1 MDLLSQV
8 PWTFTGIPALALLG
22 FAGLAFFGAGVV
34 KGALGVGLPLVAVP
48 LLSLVLPPPTA
59 ISLLVVPVLISNLW
73 QAWQADKPA
82 RYAMRFKW
90 LSLSLLV
97 STVVSVRLSLALPTE
112 LLSVLV
118 AASVIC
124 AVVLMMYKPQGSI
137 PSEQELPLGIGVGV
151 LAGMMGGLSS
161 MTGPFIITYLLALK
175 LGRDEFVGSISII
188 YLFGMIPLYLAL
200 AYYGRLGLVETS
212 MSLLALAPMALGMM
226 IGRRMRAFLS
236 EEAFRRVLLG
246 FLASVAVLLVSK
258 GLEQST
264 LRCRRAGGP
273 YL

>member
-1 MDLLSQV
+1 MELLSQL
-8 PWTFTGIPALALLG
+8 PWTLGGVPELALLG
-22 FAGLAFFGAGVV
+22 FAGLAFLGAGVV
-34 KGALGVGLPLVAVP
+34 KGTLGVGLPLFAVP

-73 QAWQADKPA
+73 QAIQADKPIM
-82 RYAMRFKW
+82 YAARFKW

-97 STVVSVRLSLALPTE
+97 STVVSVRLSLALPTD
-112 LLSVLV
+112 LLSLLV

-124 AVVLMMYKPQGSI
+124 AVVLMMYKPEGAI
-137 PSEQELPLGIGVGV
+137 PRKKELPLGVAVGI

-175 LGRDEFVGSISII
+175 LPRDEFVGSISII

-212 MSLLALAPMALGMM
+212 MSMLAIVPMALGMF
-226 IGRRMRAFLS
+226 IGRRMRTFLS

-258 GLEQST
+258 G
-264 LRCRRAGGP
+264 A
-273 YL
+273 

>member
-1 MDLLSQV
+1 MAFLVLVQTMDETKMDLLSQV

-34 KGALGVGLPLVAVP
+34 KGTLGVGLPLVAVP

-59 ISLLVVPVLISNLW
+59 ISLLVVPVLISNFW
-73 QAWQADKPA
+73 QALQADKPA

-90 LSLSLLV
+90 LSLSLLM

-137 PSEQELPLGIGVGV
+137 PPEREVPLGIGVGV

-175 LGRDEFVGSISII
+175 LPRDEFVGSISII

-258 GLEQST
+258 G
-264 LRCRRAGGP
+264 A
-273 YL
+273 